1 MGFWCLFNHH
11 HIHNAQFCVAFFIE
25 ARKQIEHLVLRI
37 WWSIRRMMALTTTE
51 NKEHSLCLIVQH
63 RFELTTL
70 QSV

>member
-1 MGFWCLFNHH
+1 MGFWCLFIH
-11 HIHNAQFCVAFFIE
+11 HIHNAQFCVALFIE
-25 ARKQIEHLVLRI
+25 VGKQFEHLALRI